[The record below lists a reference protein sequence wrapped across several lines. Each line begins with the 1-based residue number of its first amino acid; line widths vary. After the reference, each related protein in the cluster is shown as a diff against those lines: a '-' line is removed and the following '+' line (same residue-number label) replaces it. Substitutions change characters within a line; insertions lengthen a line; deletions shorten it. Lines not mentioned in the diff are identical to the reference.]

1 MPLVILAASAAVEAL
16 PTALSACKAKKK
28 MPRLSVRIER
38 WPISGSFI
46 ISRGAKT
53 EATVV
58 IAEISDGKLIGR
70 GECVPY
76 ARYDETPE
84 GAVVAIEG
92 LAGAVAEGLDRDS
105 LQTRMKPGAARNA
118 LDCALWDIAAKRA
131 GKRAWELADLPAP
144 QPVVTAYTIS
154 LDAPDKMASDAR
166 AVSYPLLKLKLG
178 GAGDPERVARVR
190 AARPDARLIVDA
202 NEGWRAEN
210 LDENFKACAAAN
222 VELIE
227 QPLPAAEDDMLAKI
241 KRPVPVCA
249 DESLHDRKSLAAL
262 HDKYDAVNIKL
273 DKTGGLTE
281 ALALAGEAER
291 AGFTLML
298 GSMVS
303 TSLGVAP
310 ALLMTAR
317 AKFVDLDGPLL
328 LAKDRT
334 PGLRYDNA
342 RVFPPA
348 PELWG

>member
-1 MPLVILAASAAVEAL
+1 
-16 PTALSACKAKKK
+16 
-28 MPRLSVRIER
+28 MPRLTVRIER

-58 IAEISDGKLIGR
+58 IAEIRDGELRGH

-76 ARYDETPE
+76 ARYGESPE
-84 GAVVAIEG
+84 GVAAAIEALTG
-92 LAGAVAEGLDRDS
+92 DVAGGLDRDS
-105 LQTRMKPGAARNA
+105 LQKRMKPGAARNA
-118 LDCALWDIAAKRA
+118 LDCALWDITAKRE
-131 GKRAWELADLPAP
+131 GKRAWELAGLPVP
-144 QPVVTAYTIS
+144 QPVTTAYTIS
-154 LDAPDKMASDAR
+154 LDTPEKMAADAI
-166 AVSYPLLKLKLG
+166 AVNYPLLKLKLG
-178 GAGDPERVARVR
+178 GAGDPERVAKVR
-190 AARPDARLIVDA
+190 AARRDARLIVDA
-202 NEGWRAEN
+202 NEGWRAE
-210 LDENFKACAAAN
+210 DIKDNFAACAKAN

-227 QPLPAAEDDMLAKI
+227 QPLPAAEDAVLAKI
-241 KRPVPVCA
+241 VRPVPVCA

-262 HDKYDAVNIKL
+262 HGKYDAVNIKL

-281 ALALAGEAER
+281 ALALADEAER

-310 ALLMTAR
+310 ALLLAAR